1 MPNKTDLRENLSLPL
16 FEDSSETEIFQNQTL
31 RPVLK
36 LQNEIY
42 LLLFK
47 DYAFRKISDFNSL
60 QAEKKLSF
68 IDQSLRKDNAL
79 RNTFI
84 GMTIGMLNSDEMK
97 IYLSD
102 IKSYNKRIIAMLS
115 ERLKSQVELMS

>member
-1 MPNKTDLRENLSLPL
+1 MPEKTDLRENLSLPIY
-16 FEDSSETEIFQNQTL
+16 ENSSETEIFQNQVL

-42 LLLFK
+42 LMLFR
-47 DYAFRKISDFNSL
+47 DYALRKISDFNSL
-60 QAEKKLSF
+60 KTEKKLSF
-68 IDQSLRKDNAL
+68 IDQSLQKDNAL

-84 GMTIGMLNSDEMK
+84 GITIGMLTSDEMT

-102 IKSYNKRIIAMLS
+102 TKSYNKRIIVMLS
-115 ERLKSQVELMS
+115 ERLKSQVELMN

>member
-1 MPNKTDLRENLSLPL
+1 MTTKKDLRENLSLPIL
-16 FEDSSETEIFQNQTL
+16 ENTCETESFQNKVL

-42 LLLFK
+42 LMLFRE
-47 DYAFRKISDFNSL
+47 YALRKISDFDALKQEQKIN
-60 QAEKKLSF
+60 F
-68 IDQSLRKDNAL
+68 IDQGLQKDNAL

-84 GMTIGMLNSDEMK
+84 GMTIGMLTSEEIK

-102 IKSYNKRIIAMLS
+102 AKSFNKRIMTMLT
-115 ERLKSQVELMS
+115 ERIKSQLDVL

>member
-1 MPNKTDLRENLSLPL
+1 MPDKTDLRENLSLPIY
-16 FEDSSETEIFQNQTL
+16 ENSSETEIFQNQVL

-42 LLLFK
+42 LMLFR
-47 DYAFRKISDFNSL
+47 DYALRKISDFNYL
-60 QAEKKLSF
+60 KTEKKLSF
-68 IDQSLRKDNAL
+68 IDQSLQKDYAL

-84 GMTIGMLNSDEMK
+84 GMTIGMLTSDEMT

-102 IKSYNKRIIAMLS
+102 TKSYNKRIIVMLS
-115 ERLKSQVELMS
+115 ERLKSQVELMN

>member
-1 MPNKTDLRENLSLPL
+1 MPDKKDLRENLSLPIY
-16 FEDSSETEIFQNQTL
+16 ENSSETETFQNQVL

-42 LLLFK
+42 IMLFR
-47 DYAFRKISDFNSL
+47 DYAVQKNSDFSSL
-60 QAEKKLSF
+60 NAEKKINF
-68 IDQSLRKDNAL
+68 IDQSLQKDYAL

-84 GMTIGMLNSDEMK
+84 GMAIGILTSDEMK

-102 IKSYNKRIIAMLS
+102 AKAYNKRIISMLS
-115 ERLKSQVELMS
+115 ERVKSQVELL

>member
-1 MPNKTDLRENLSLPL
+1 MPDKKDLRENLSLPIY
-16 FEDSSETEIFQNQTL
+16 ENSSETEIFQNQVL

-42 LLLFK
+42 LMLFR
-47 DYAFRKISDFNSL
+47 DYALRKISDFNYL
-60 QAEKKLSF
+60 KTEKKLSF
-68 IDQSLRKDNAL
+68 IDQSLQNDNVL

-84 GMTIGMLNSDEMK
+84 GMTIGMLTSDEIT

-102 IKSYNKRIIAMLS
+102 TKSYNKRIIVMLS
-115 ERLKSQVELMS
+115 ERLKSQVELM